1 MSHAEQRLR
10 ERAPQYLCDLP
21 RLQQRAKDG
30 RRYAIRLGPA
40 KFMAAGYAGDRAT
53 SHGDQ
58 VWAILGDGVVIT
70 VMYRRSSQPK
80 TPAAFDV
87 DEVLLWG

>member
-1 MSHAEQRLR
+1 MSLHAEQRLR
-10 ERAPQYLCDLP
+10 ERAPQYLHRLP
-21 RLQQRAKDG
+21 ALQALAATG
-30 RRYAIRLGPA
+30 RRIAVRLGPTGA
-40 KFMAAGYAGDRAT
+40 SGYSGDRST

-80 TPAAFDV
+80 TPEAFDV
-87 DEVLLWG
+87 DEVML